1 MIVSTA
7 PSGSPSSF
15 RRAAVTPNNIT
26 VQWREIPCLSRNGVI
41 TGYIVRAF
49 RNGRVER
56 TVSVGGSTLGA
67 TISGLIPSTTY
78 TVQVAGVNSAG
89 TGPFTSSI
97 SIRTEGS

>member
-15 RRAAVTPNNIT
+15 RRAAIASNNIT
-26 VQWREIPCLSRNGVI
+26 VQWGEIPCLSRNGVI

-49 RNGRVER
+49 RNGTVER
-56 TVSVGGSTLGA
+56 TVSIGGSTSRA
-67 TISGLIPSTTY
+67 TMSGLIPSTTY
-78 TVQVAGVNSAG
+78 GVQVAGVNSAG

>member
-1 MIVSTA
+1 MTVSTA

-15 RRAAVTPNNIT
+15 RRAAITPNNIP
-26 VQWREIPCLSRNGVI
+26 VQWGEIPCLSRNGVI

-56 TVSVGGSTLGA
+56 TVSVGGDTSGA

-78 TVQVAGVNSAG
+78 GVQVAGVNSAG

>member
-15 RRAAVTPNNIT
+15 RRAAIAPNNIT
-26 VQWREIPCLSRNGVI
+26 VQWGETSCLSRNGVI
-41 TGYIVRAF
+41 TGYIVRVF
-49 RNGRVER
+49 MNGRVER
-56 TVSVGGSTLGA
+56 TVSIGGDTSEA
-67 TISGLIPSTTY
+67 TIPGLIPSTTY
-78 TVQVAGVNSAG
+78 GVQVAGVNSAG

>member
-1 MIVSTA
+1 MIISTA

-15 RRAAVTPNNIT
+15 RRAAITPNNIT
-26 VQWREIPCLSRNGVI
+26 VQWGEIPCLSHNGVI
-41 TGYIVRAF
+41 TGYIVRAL
-49 RNGRVER
+49 RNGIVER
-56 TVSVGGSTLGA
+56 TVSVGGNTSGA

-78 TVQVAGVNSAG
+78 GVQVAGVNSAG

>member
-15 RRAAVTPNNIT
+15 RRAVITPNNIT
-26 VQWREIPCLSRNGVI
+26 VQWGETPCLSRNGVI
-41 TGYIVRAF
+41 TGYIVRAL

-56 TVSVGGSTLGA
+56 TVSVGGNTSGA

-78 TVQVAGVNSAG
+78 GVQVAGVNSAG